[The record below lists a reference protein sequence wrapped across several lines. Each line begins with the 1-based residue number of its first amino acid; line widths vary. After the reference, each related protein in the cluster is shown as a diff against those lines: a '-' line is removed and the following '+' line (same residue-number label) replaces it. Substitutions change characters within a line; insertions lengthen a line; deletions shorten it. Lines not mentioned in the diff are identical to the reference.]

1 MKKLLLAPAVA
12 VVAGSIAFAG
22 STAYAAPVTGEPKDS
37 AEQSTNSD
45 ITVEG
50 KDTFTVAE
58 LDKGVSYKI
67 KGLKPGQKVTTY
79 LRTSVSANAQG
90 DATADKNGNATVNL
104 KPTCVDGVSA
114 EECWAYPDLTLMVLV
129 DGKAVDHKG
138 VKEVKVSDAAI
149 SAKLNKDKVT
159 VEELANKKTAPVYSG
174 TGLEPNK
181 KYRADLYPKNDK
193 DAPSSLAEITFKT
206 DDKGNFSVP
215 LATSA
220 EVAKK
225 AVGEV
230 AVSVYSVEHGMRVL
244 PVANFT
250 VTEAPKE
257 DAPGDPDDEVA
268 KYGLKVSPKEVTPG
282 DFVKKDKGVQLTV
295 TGLKPNEKFRYSVSK
310 KDGGKVEGLFKE
322 VQANKDG
329 VWSYTVYGQESSNGL
344 SGFLGSYNVTVK
356 SEEGVLTDTFKVTNT
371 PGKNDDPKPE
381 KPKPEAPKPE
391 KPKPEAPKP
400 EKPKPEEEAPNPNN
414 PNPGEGGKP
423 EKEAA
428 KYGLKVSPKEVTP
441 GDFVK
446 KDKGVKLV
454 VTGLKPNEK
463 FNYSVSK
470 KDGGKVKT
478 LFKEVQA
485 NKDGVWSFTVYGQE
499 GSNGLSG
506 FLGTYNVTVKSEEG
520 VLTDSFK
527 VTNTPGKKDEAKPGD
542 KGDGKGDAKGG
553 DNNSGNGDAKNT
565 GNDSGKS
572 NNAKGNGTSSNTLP
586 RTGMELSGLI
596 AGGALLTVGAA
607 TVLVTRRRT
616 K

>member
-22 STAYAAPVTGEPKDS
+22 SAAYAAPSPAPATGEATDS
-37 AEQSTNSD
+37 GTQKATDPAEEETASD

-58 LDKGVSYKI
+58 LDKGVSYKVT
-67 KGLKPGQKVTTY
+67 GLKPGQKLTMYLGTT
-79 LRTSVSANAQG
+79 VSANAEG
-90 DATADKNGNATVNL
+90 KATADKNGNATVNL
-104 KPTCVDGVSA
+104 KPTCVDGISA
-114 EECWAYPDLTLMVLV
+114 EECWDYPDLTLMVLV

-181 KYRADLYPKNDK
+181 KYSADLYPKNDK

-230 AVSVYSVEHGMRVL
+230 SVLVYSVEHGMRVL

-257 DAPGDPDDEVA
+257 DAPGDPDDEAA
-268 KYGLKVSPKEVTPG
+268 KYGLKVSPKELTPG
-282 DFVKKDKGVQLTV
+282 DFVNKKKGVQLVT
-295 TGLKPNEKFRYSVSK
+295 TGLKPNEKFTYSVSK
-310 KDGGKVEGLFKE
+310 QDGNGKVENLYKE
-322 VQANKDG
+322 AQANKDG
-329 VWSYTVYGQESSNGL
+329 VWSHVVYGINGGNGL
-344 SGFLGSYNVTVK
+344 DGFLGTYKVTVK
-356 SEEGVLTDTFKVTNT
+356 SDEGVLTDTFKVTNT
-371 PGKNDDPKPE
+371 PGKKDD
-381 KPKPEAPKPE
+381 
-391 KPKPEAPKP
+391 
-400 EKPKPEEEAPNPNN
+400 
-414 PNPGEGGKP
+414 
-423 EKEAA
+423 
-428 KYGLKVSPKEVTP
+428 
-441 GDFVK
+441 
-446 KDKGVKLV
+446 
-454 VTGLKPNEK
+454 
-463 FNYSVSK
+463 
-470 KDGGKVKT
+470 
-478 LFKEVQA
+478 
-485 NKDGVWSFTVYGQE
+485 
-499 GSNGLSG
+499 
-506 FLGTYNVTVKSEEG
+506 
-520 VLTDSFK
+520 
-527 VTNTPGKKDEAKPGD
+527 AKPGD
-542 KGDGKGDAKGG
+542 KDGDKDKGGNKNDGKGDAKGG
-553 DNNSGNGDAKNT
+553 DNNSGN
-565 GNDSGKS
+565 S
-572 NNAKGNGTSSNTLP
+572 NNAQGNGKSSNTLP